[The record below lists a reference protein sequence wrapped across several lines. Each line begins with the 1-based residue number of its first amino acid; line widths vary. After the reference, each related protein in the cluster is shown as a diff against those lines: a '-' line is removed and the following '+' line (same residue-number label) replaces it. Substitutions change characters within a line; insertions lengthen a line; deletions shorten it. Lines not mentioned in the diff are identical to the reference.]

1 MKKKLPPKLGHS
13 PILPRLKEI
22 HICNFK
28 SYANAILTLAPVTLL
43 VGANASGKSN
53 ALEALQML
61 SWLAKGRRLDDVF
74 RAVQE
79 SEVILRGRVN
89 DLTKNDEEYF
99 HLGCI
104 INAIEWKYLGIG
116 IEVSADTLKMRH
128 ERISTGF
135 YADSELYDVK
145 NPKDNHSGSIKVTY
159 NNFKPGG
166 NKPAITCTDQ
176 QAVFSQLISPARFG
190 ANHAKSQKEIPAAC
204 NAFIKA
210 LDSIIFLDP
219 QPQRMR
225 EPSFPQDKVFRGDGS
240 NLSSV
245 LHRICASK
253 IGKEA
258 VLHFIKDLPEQ
269 NISDI
274 DFLDYPRGEVLVR
287 LEENFGNVKNWRDA
301 GVLSDGTL
309 RVLSVA
315 AALLSAPEGSTVVI
329 EEIDNGVHPS
339 RAGTLLSAIDRI
351 ARERKLSILITSH
364 NPALLDAI
372 PKRALPD
379 VVFCYRDPDEG
390 DSRLVRLADL
400 PNYPELV
407 SRGPLGRLVT
417 QGILDRMAKHPVSE
431 EDKVAAGLSYMKKL
445 KNS

>member
-1 MKKKLPPKLGHS
+1 MC
-13 PILPRLKEI
+13 RLRQI
-22 HICNFK
+22 HIWNFK
-28 SYANAILTLAPVTLL
+28 SYSKATLPLAPVTLL

-99 HLGCI
+99 HLGCVI
-104 INAIEWKYLGIG
+104 DADRWSFLGIG
-116 IEVSADTLKMRH
+116 VEVATDTLRIRH
-128 ERISTGF
+128 ETIKDHNQG
-135 YADSELYDVK
+135 AWLYDV
-145 NPKDNHSGSIKVTY
+145 PDQKDNHSGSIAVTY
-159 NNFKPGG
+159 DNFKRDG
-166 NKPAITCTDQ
+166 NKPSIACTDQ
-176 QAVFSQLISPARFG
+176 QAVFTQLISPARFG
-190 ANHAKSQKEIPAAC
+190 AHHERSQKEIPEAC

-210 LDSIIFLDP
+210 LESIIFLDP

-245 LHRICASK
+245 LHRICMSADGKAS
-253 IGKEA
+253 
-258 VLHFIKDLPEQ
+258 VLAFIRELPEQ
-269 NISDI
+269 DI
-274 DFLDYPRGEVLVR
+274 TDIGFLDYPRGEVLVQ
-287 LEENFGNVKNWRDA
+287 LEETFGNKKDWRDA

-339 RAGTLLSAIDRI
+339 RAGTLLSAIDQI
-351 ARERKLSILITSH
+351 ARERQLSILITSH

-390 DSRLVRLADL
+390 DSRLVRLEDL

-417 QGILDRMAKHPVSE
+417 QGILDRMAKHPVSPE
-431 EDKVAAGLSYMKKL
+431 EKVAAGLSYVEQL
-445 KNS
+445 KQSES

>member
-1 MKKKLPPKLGHS
+1 
-13 PILPRLKEI
+13 
-22 HICNFK
+22 
-28 SYANAILTLAPVTLL
+28 
-43 VGANASGKSN
+43 
-53 ALEALQML
+53 ML

-99 HLGCI
+99 HLGCVI
-104 INAIEWKYLGIG
+104 DAERWKFLGIG
-116 IEVSADTLKMRH
+116 IEVATDTLKIRH
-128 ERISTGF
+128 ETITNGT
-135 YADSELYDVK
+135 AGGWLYEVPDQ
-145 NPKDNHSGSIKVTY
+145 KDNFSGSINVMY
-159 NNFKPGG
+159 DNFSRGP
-166 NKPAITCTDQ
+166 NKPSVACTDQ
-176 QAVFSQLISPARFG
+176 QAVFTQLISPARFG
-190 ANHAKSQKEIPAAC
+190 EKHKKSQEDIPAAC

-210 LDSIIFLDP
+210 LESIIFLDP

-245 LHRICASK
+245 LHRICAK
-253 IGKEA
+253 DEGKSD
-258 VLHFIKDLPEQ
+258 VLAFIRELPEQ
-269 NISDI
+269 DI
-274 DFLDYPRGEVLVR
+274 TDIGFLDYPRGEVLVQ
-287 LEENFGNVKNWRDA
+287 LEETFGNKKNWRDA

-339 RAGTLLSAIDRI
+339 RAGTLLSAIDKI
-351 ARERKLSILITSH
+351 ARERQLSILITSH

-390 DSRLVRLADL
+390 DSRLVRLEDL

-417 QGILDRMAKHPVSE
+417 QGILDRMAKHPVSPE
-431 EDKVAAGLSYMKKL
+431 EKVASGLSYVEQL
-445 KNS
+445 KQSES

>member
-1 MKKKLPPKLGHS
+1 MS
-13 PILPRLKEI
+13 RLKKI
-22 HICNFK
+22 QISNFK
-28 SYANAILTLAPVTLL
+28 SYADAVLPLAPVTLL

-99 HLGCI
+99 HLGCLI
-104 INAIEWKYLGIG
+104 DAANWQYLGIG
-116 IEVSADTLKMRH
+116 VEVATDTLRIRH
-128 ERISTGF
+128 ERISDG
-135 YADSELYDVK
+135 YVEGWLYNVPDQ
-145 NPKDNHSGSIKVTY
+145 KDNHSGSINVTY
-159 NNFKPGG
+159 DNFKRGG
-166 NKPAITCTDQ
+166 NKPSIACTDQ
-176 QAVFSQLISPARFG
+176 QAVFTQLISPARFG
-190 ANHAKSQKEIPAAC
+190 AHNVKSQKVIPDAC

-210 LDSIIFLDP
+210 LESIIFLDP

-245 LHRICASK
+245 LHRICASTD
-253 IGKEA
+253 GKA
-258 VLHFIKDLPEQ
+258 SVLAFIRELPEQ
-269 NISDI
+269 DISNIG
-274 DFLDYPRGEVLVR
+274 FLDYPRGEVLVQ
-287 LEENFGNVKNWRDA
+287 LEENFGNIKNWRDA

-329 EEIDNGVHPS
+329 EEIDNGIHPS
-339 RAGTLLSAIDRI
+339 RAGTLLTAIDKI
-351 ARERKLSILITSH
+351 ARERNLSILITSH

-379 VVFCYRDPDEG
+379 VVFCYRDPDDG

-417 QGILDRMAKHPVSE
+417 QGILDRMAKHPVSP
-431 EDKVAAGLSYMKKL
+431 EDKIADGLSYVEQL
-445 KNS
+445 KQSEP